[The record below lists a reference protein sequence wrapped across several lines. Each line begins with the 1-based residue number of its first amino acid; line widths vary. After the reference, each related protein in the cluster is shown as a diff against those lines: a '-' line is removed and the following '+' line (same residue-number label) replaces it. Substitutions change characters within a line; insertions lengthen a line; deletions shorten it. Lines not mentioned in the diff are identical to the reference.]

1 VIAEVPLHY
10 AQMALSERRFAEARL
25 KSQQAIE
32 LAGTQYQGVAIEAK
46 YTLGLA
52 QALSGD
58 ARAGVKSCEEAVEM
72 AKGAGD
78 AGLLSRAM
86 LALAESSLE
95 NNDAQGALTN
105 ALQVQQSFNRAGQL
119 ESEWRAW
126 VIAARAS
133 RLKRDERAAS
143 EQMAEASNVLSQ
155 LRQRWGDEAFNGY
168 LSRPDIQFSRK
179 QLGDAVSV
187 AGK

>member
-1 VIAEVPLHY
+1 
-10 AQMALSERRFAEARL
+10 
-25 KSQQAIE
+25 
-32 LAGTQYQGVAIEAK
+32 
-46 YTLGLA
+46 
-52 QALSGD
+52 
-58 ARAGVKSCEEAVEM
+58 
-72 AKGAGD
+72 
-78 AGLLSRAM
+78 M

-105 ALQVQQSFNRAGQL
+105 ALQVQQSFNRASQL

-155 LRQRWGDEAFNGY
+155 LRQRWGDEFFNGY

-179 QLGDAVSV
+179 QLGEAVSV